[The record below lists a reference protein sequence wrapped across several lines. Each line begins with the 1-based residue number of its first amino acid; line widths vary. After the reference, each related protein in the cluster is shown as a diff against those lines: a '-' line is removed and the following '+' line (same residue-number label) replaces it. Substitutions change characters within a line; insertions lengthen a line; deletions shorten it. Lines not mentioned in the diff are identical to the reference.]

1 MENQKRKWSIQTQH
15 TRSIGARLPNELYER
30 LKSFCA
36 QHGYT
41 TTEAVCE
48 SLVKFMDSFE
58 DSGKEDGAIFFT
70 DAKKPLEVLHHFEGV
85 AMVSPLPYGGELGI

>member
-1 MENQKRKWSIQTQH
+1 METQKRKWSIQTQH

-58 DSGKEDGAIFFT
+58 DSGKEDGGYF
-70 DAKKPLEVLHHFEGV
+70 L
-85 AMVSPLPYGGELGI
+85 Y

>member
-41 TTEAVCE
+41 TTEAWKTGKI
-48 SLVKFMDSFE
+48 VK
-58 DSGKEDGAIFFT
+58 I
-70 DAKKPLEVLHHFEGV
+70 
-85 AMVSPLPYGGELGI
+85 

>member
-1 MENQKRKWSIQTQH
+1 MENQKRRWSIQTQH

-30 LKSFCA
+30 LKDFCA

-58 DSGKEDGAIFFT
+58 DSGKEDGGYF
-70 DAKKPLEVLHHFEGV
+70 L
-85 AMVSPLPYGGELGI
+85 Y

>member
-1 MENQKRKWSIQTQH
+1 MALYWVWACRTCPEGVSNMENQKRKWSIQTQH

-58 DSGKEDGAIFFT
+58 DSGKEDGGYF
-70 DAKKPLEVLHHFEGV
+70 L
-85 AMVSPLPYGGELGI
+85 Y

>member
-58 DSGKEDGAIFFT
+58 DSGKEDGGYLSEG
-70 DAKKPLEVLHHFEGV
+70 KKIPRSGASASRGCL
-85 AMVSPLPYGGELGI
+85 YGGELGI

>member
-1 MENQKRKWSIQTQH
+1 MFGYVKPFVPDLRVCEH
-15 TRSIGARLPNELYER
+15 ELYER

-58 DSGKEDGAIFFT
+58 DSGKEDGGYF
-70 DAKKPLEVLHHFEGV
+70 L
-85 AMVSPLPYGGELGI
+85 Y

>member
-1 MENQKRKWSIQTQH
+1 MTCREGVSKIENQKRGLSILTAN
-15 TRSIGARLPNELYER
+15 TCSMGARLPKDLYER

-58 DSGKEDGAIFFT
+58 DSGKEDGGYF
-70 DAKKPLEVLHHFEGV
+70 L
-85 AMVSPLPYGGELGI
+85 

>member
-30 LKSFCA
+30 LQSFCA

-48 SLVKFMDSFE
+48 SLVKSMDSFE
-58 DSGKEDGAIFFT
+58 DSGKEDGGYF
-70 DAKKPLEVLHHFEGV
+70 L
-85 AMVSPLPYGGELGI
+85 Y